1 MRSGSLK
8 EIRPQVWR
16 LRFDGPPDPA
26 TGARR
31 QLTAT
36 IQAKDARQAQKEL
49 DRRIDE
55 ALESGTASPRL
66 TVAAQ
71 LDRWY
76 ARLQVSEGSLRAYA
90 YQVAHLKAAFGAVPL
105 IRLTAAQIE
114 DHYAQERRAGAA
126 PASLEQRHSV
136 LRQMLREAR
145 RHKLLTYP
153 LWEDVRA
160 PHAVPVAPRLLTP
173 DDLRTLLRTAGP
185 LRAPLWVFLSTAFR
199 RGEVLALRWDDL
211 DWEKATLECK
221 RSLKVRERAIV
232 EGPPKT
238 PHSLRTVTL
247 PAVALE
253 ELRRHEHAQEEE
265 RRGDP
270 AWAEGGWMFPRPGGR
285 VWHPETFYGAF
296 QRVLR
301 DAGLPRVRLH
311 SLRHLGL
318 SLLSAGGVSQRVIQ
332 ARGGHA
338 TLAISSRYQHVQPG
352 EDQRAAEV
360 LDTILRELL

>member
-1 MRSGSLK
+1 MGPQTPPPGPAGNSP
-8 EIRPQVWR
+8 RPSQ
-16 LRFDGPPDPA
+16 
-26 TGARR
+26 
-31 QLTAT
+31 
-36 IQAKDARQAQKEL
+36 RQAQKEL
-49 DRRIDE
+49 DRRIGE

-66 TVAAQ
+66 TVGAQ
-71 LDRWY
+71 LDKWY
-76 ARLQVSEGSLRAYA
+76 ARLTCSEGSLRAYA

-114 DHYAQERRAGAA
+114 DHYAQERRAGVAA
-126 PASLEQRHSV
+126 ASLEQRHSV

-160 PHAVPVAPRLLTP
+160 PHAVPVTPRLLAP
-173 DDLRTLLRTAGP
+173 DDLRVLLAQAGP
-185 LRAPLWVFLSTAFR
+185 LRAPLWIFLSTAFR

-211 DWEKATLECK
+211 DWERGTVECK
-221 RSLKVRERAIV
+221 RALKVRERAIV

-253 ELRRHEHAQEEE
+253 ELRRHERAQEEA
-265 RRGDP
+265 RRAGP
-270 AWAEGGWMFPRPGGR
+270 WTEGGWMFPRADGR
-285 VWHPETFYGAF
+285 VWHPETFYGTFLRA
-296 QRVLR
+296 LR

-318 SLLSAGGVSQRVIQ
+318 SWLSSGGISQRVIQ

-338 TLAISSRYQHVQPG
+338 TLAISSRYQHVLPG
-352 EDQRAAEV
+352 EDQHAAEV